1 MPANVATQYSTELA
15 IQDHRPQVDLI
26 VGAVLLHGAKAPH
39 LIKRADLSNMQP
51 GTVLVDVAVDQGGC
65 IETCHPTTHEN
76 PVYVVDGI
84 QHYCVANMPGAV
96 PQTSTQALTQ
106 ATLPYALLIANH
118 GWEIACQKNEAL
130 NKGLTISNGKLIEPG
145 LAELFNL

>member
-65 IETCHPTTHEN
+65 I
-76 PVYVVDGI
+76 
-84 QHYCVANMPGAV
+84 
-96 PQTSTQALTQ
+96 
-106 ATLPYALLIANH
+106 
-118 GWEIACQKNEAL
+118 
-130 NKGLTISNGKLIEPG
+130 
-145 LAELFNL
+145 